1 MIKIV
6 DFKSVLAPY
15 ITVFVREHMMK
26 GYKSR
31 QLQSGLRSF
40 DNYLFE
46 IKHTDA
52 YVMKSDYDK
61 WREKISCH
69 HPATIYRE
77 VSILARFL
85 RYMCGLGHECY
96 IPRLPKR
103 PLKDFVPYI
112 YSKDEMEKIFN
123 VTDMLRMRQ
132 TCHQSIMMIMPAL
145 LRLLYSTGIRIGEA
159 LSIKNR
165 DIDFNRHVIILNET
179 KNGCQ
184 RLAPINNSLDTV
196 LKQYILYRNRIPIAG
211 LEKPCYPLFVS
222 GVGKSPS
229 QSAVYSNFQK
239 IIREAGILYRGGHKG
254 PNIHG
259 IRHTSCV
266 HAMLNMIHK
275 GKDMYCCLPVLSA
288 FMGHKHVIDTETY
301 IHLTKEMYPE
311 LIEMDRS
318 VTSSINKIIARAII
332 TENENENKSVQQ
344 K

>member
-1 MIKIV
+1 M
-6 DFKSVLAPY
+6 
-15 ITVFVREHMMK
+15 
-26 GYKSR
+26 
-31 QLQSGLRSF
+31 RS
-40 DNYLFE
+40 LLE
-46 IKHTDA
+46 IKHTNA
-52 YVMKSDYDK
+52 YIMKSDYDK
-61 WREKISCH
+61 WREKISGH

-96 IPRLPKR
+96 IPTLPKR

-123 VTDMLRMRQ
+123 VADALRMEQ
-132 TCHQSIMMIMPAL
+132 KCHQSIMMIMPAL

-184 RLAPINNSLDTV
+184 RLVPLNSTMDVV
-196 LKQYILYRNRIPIAG
+196 LKQYLLYRNRMPIAG
-211 LEKPCYPLFVS
+211 LDNPDNPLFVS
-222 GVGKSPS
+222 GIGKSPA
-229 QSAVYSNFQK
+229 QSTVYSNFHK
-239 IIREAGILYRGGHKG
+239 IIKKAGILYKGGHKG

-266 HAMLNMIHK
+266 HVMLKMIHK

-288 FMGHKHVIDTETY
+288 FMGHKHVIDTEMY

-311 LIEMDRS
+311 LIKMDRS
-318 VTSSINKIIARAII
+318 VTSSISKIIACALI
-332 TENENENKSVQQ
+332 TENDYK
-344 K
+344 